1 VQVNEFLTVFL
12 ICFTLVTLLFL
23 IVEEK
28 EFITELTLRYLKQ
41 YPPSPQ
47 RPYGPIG
54 TEWYLLPKNWID
66 IWRMFVGKNRL
77 DNISLAETE
86 QQQQQQQ
93 QSSSH
98 SSGSTGDRPKSLQR
112 KQLGG
117 GGQAPGAIDNWTIL
131 KKSGARALL
140 PGLVLGVDFEV
151 VPPAV
156 YAAFSAWY
164 GGGPAVSRRVVFL
177 NNNSN
182 INTNTNCNNSISN
195 PVDPASSHDDL
206 NNSSNSISR
215 SSAALSSPT
224 NKNQMM
230 MTEIEIYPL
239 CVVLVDCDSHGR
251 ITGQPRELLF
261 SRTLSIE
268 EMIEEIA
275 ADKRTDTD
283 RIRCWNY
290 LSRNWKEQFILSPE
304 LSLQQANIQD
314 GQTVLVESSLSD
326 GSWPRSQLHAYLD
339 NEEKQ
344 SMTAA
349 TAAAEGGEGGDESSA
364 SNSPLPVPDQDNDN
378 DNNGSSSETG
388 VVVVG
393 KNYSKKK
400 SNSISSSAVTLRRNN
415 GLVGLDNL
423 GNTCY
428 LNSSLQALLHTDL
441 LMEYFL
447 SQSYLPDINQH
458 NKHGFGGRVAN
469 IFGRLAADLW
479 TTNSTC
485 ITPR

>member
-1 VQVNEFLTVFL
+1 MNFLLFFS

-23 IVEEK
+23 VVEEK

-77 DNISLAETE
+77 DNISLPEAE
-86 QQQQQQQ
+86 QQEQP
-93 QSSSH
+93 SSH
-98 SSGSTGDRPKSLQR
+98 NNGSTGDRPKSFQR

-140 PGLVLGVDFEV
+140 PGLVLGIDFEV

-177 NNNSN
+177 NNNNS
-182 INTNTNCNNSISN
+182 NTNSNSN
-195 PVDPASSHDDL
+195 PVDPTSPHDDL

-224 NKNQMM
+224 NKNQLM

-261 SRTLSIE
+261 SRNLSIE

-275 ADKRTDTD
+275 ADKRMDSD

-304 LSLQQANIQD
+304 LSLQQANIQN

-344 SMTAA
+344 SMTAS
-349 TAAAEGGEGGDESSA
+349 TAAAEGDDSAA

-378 DNNGSSSETG
+378 DNNGSSSEAG

-393 KNYSKKK
+393 KNNNKKK
-400 SNSISSSAVTLRRNN
+400 SSSISSSAVTLRRNN

-485 ITPR
+485 ITPRRV